1 MISVSD
7 ELKDIIEQAK
17 EKEGHTTIDSLLR
30 VWKVE
35 SDAYRSTKKNRGI
48 WGGSTHLR
56 ENLLLMGMAC
66 PEELKARVD
75 KYNMNHPFTK
85 ISISRI
91 AQKAVNETL
100 NEVERK

>member
-1 MISVSD
+1 M
-7 ELKDIIEQAK
+7 
-17 EKEGHTTIDSLLR
+17 
-30 VWKVE
+30 
-35 SDAYRSTKKNRGI
+35 
-48 WGGSTHLR
+48 R